1 MLISIATFDKFEDG
15 FFTGDGVGT
24 TESINSCISSSGTSN
39 FKSLTD
45 SYLLYIGIV
54 TLLII
59 SKMLLFSEFGIIA
72 ERAVSSLSI
81 AVALICCLY

>member
-1 MLISIATFDKFEDG
+1 
-15 FFTGDGVGT
+15 
-24 TESINSCISSSGTSN
+24 
-39 FKSLTD
+39 
-45 SYLLYIGIV
+45 LYIGIV